1 MCILMSDVEQ
11 TRQER
16 EWKEKE
22 KNLFMFE
29 LNVSHK
35 TTKTSSRAIVRDH
48 LGHFLVQY

>member
-22 KNLFMFE
+22 TNLFMFK

-35 TTKTSSRAIVRDH
+35 TTKH
-48 LGHFLVQY
+48 LRERL